1 MIDFP
6 ATSILHNFGLL
17 KANIHKIVGLKYCF
31 QYFNG
36 IHVFTSTYI
45 QPFEKSKVFSEIV
58 YHRFHQLTSSHKLRR
73 SFSLLVIYIDT

>member
-6 ATSILHNFGLL
+6 ATSILHDFGLL
-17 KANIHKIVGLKYCF
+17 KANIHKIVGLKYFF

-45 QPFEKSKVFSEIV
+45 QPFAESKVFLKIP
-58 YHRFHQLTSSHKLRR
+58 RGQK
-73 SFSLLVIYIDT
+73 